1 MKKYSQGNEQEIILN
16 FFDGRTGRYLDIGA
30 FDGVAASNTIAL
42 AELGW
47 QGTVIE
53 ASPWVFKRL
62 KSNYEE
68 RNLTTNIRLIEAA
81 AVPDN
86 YPAQIKFYETHRMDC
101 FEAGNGVGGFSF
113 EHSTK
118 EILRLESTAYTTI
131 LDTMVDTIKVKD
143 IFHNT
148 NYNFI
153 SIDVESFNLELT
165 VSIPWETLT
174 ELELIC
180 IEADLAFWRFINF
193 MKPLGWEVHTSENF
207 NLFFV
212 RS

>member
-1 MKKYSQGNEQEIILN
+1 MKYSQGNEQEIISN
-16 FFDGRTGRYLDIGA
+16 FFNGRVGRYLDIGA
-30 FDGVAASNTIAL
+30 FDGVASSNTLAL

-47 QGTVIE
+47 QGTAIE
-53 ASPWVFKRL
+53 ASSWNFKRL

-68 RNLTTNIRLIEAA
+68 RNLTTNVRLIEAA
-81 AVPDN
+81 AVPNN
-86 YPAQIKFYETHRMDC
+86 YPAQIKFYETHHIHNL
-101 FEAGNGVGGFSF
+101 EPGTGIGSFSS
-113 EHSTK
+113 EHANK
-118 EILRLESTAYTTI
+118 ELLRNENIYYGEVLETI
-131 LDTMVDTIKVKD
+131 VDTIKVKD

-153 SIDVESFNLELT
+153 SIDVESFNLELM

-174 ELELIC
+174 DLELIC
-180 IEADLAFWRFINF
+180 IESDLAFWRFINF
-193 MKPLGWEVHTSENF
+193 MKPLGWKVHMSENF